1 MERTNDASGRLG
13 RLSHVS
19 DPAEFIKLFR
29 SMVADENQLPEH
41 VIFPL
46 DDDAAS
52 DLLYTLLGVWLAMCA
67 PPPLESKADLIAAVD
82 RMVTL
87 LKQVQGHFPEDQER
101 FKRDVMHC
109 MRRGVTPDYWPR
121 VK

>member
-1 MERTNDASGRLG
+1 MDQGSDDESRLARIS
-13 RLSHVS
+13 RLSS
-19 DPAEFIKLFR
+19 PDEFIRMFR
-29 SMVADENQLPEH
+29 SMTAEENQLPEE

-52 DLLYTLLGVWLAMCA
+52 DLLYTMLGVWLAMCA
-67 PPPLESKADLIAAVD
+67 EPPLETKEEVVAAID

-87 LKQVQGHFPEDQER
+87 LKEMQGHLPEDREQL
-101 FKRDVMHC
+101 KRDVLHC

>member
-1 MERTNDASGRLG
+1 MGQTNDDSGSLE

-29 SMVADENQLPEH
+29 SMVAEGNQLPEH

-46 DDDAAS
+46 DEDAAS

-67 PPPLESKADLIAAVD
+67 PPPLGSKAEVVTAMD
-82 RMVTL
+82 RIVTL
-87 LKQVQGHFPEDQER
+87 LKQMQGHFPEDQELL
-101 FKRDVMHC
+101 KRDVMHC
-109 MRRGVTPDYWPR
+109 MRRG
-121 VK
+121 